1 MAKCNCFRS
10 GKVFNL
16 HSGKDYCDGVKEPEI
31 CSCGGDMSK
40 CDFYEYKRTASKQDE
55 NIEIEQTTFGPSA
68 NNKYYPAFQWIA
80 LSVDQPVINKG
91 KEYYMMVCYT
101 DPYNKLEMKV
111 MRVSENNT
119 ALFASLLYA
128 NNILYWCYIN
138 PPASLANKQ
147 AAIKRLQDCGIL
159 DEQGNLAEAYKDI
172 FVKVDDL

>member
-1 MAKCNCFRS
+1 MAKCDCFRS

-16 HSGKDYCDGVKEPEI
+16 HSGKDYCDGVKEQEI
-31 CSCGGDMSK
+31 CSCGGDMSR
-40 CDFYEYKRTASKQDE
+40 CDFYEYKRTGCKQEE
-55 NIEIEQTTFGPSA
+55 NIEAEQTIFGPSA

-80 LSVDQPVINKG
+80 LSIDQPVINTD

-111 MRVSENNT
+111 LRVSKDNT

-138 PPASLANKQ
+138 PPTNLVNKQ
-147 AAIKRLQDCGIL
+147 AAIKKLQACGIL
-159 DEQGNLAEAYKDI
+159 DEQGNLAEAYRDI
-172 FVKVDDL
+172 LIKVEDL